1 MLERISLSSGYLEC
15 YTDETIHHRFCNFH
29 LFENDYYIY
38 PKYLYNVVNTSV
50 ISSIIELIKNEFLA
64 DKKHDLKNINLII
77 NE

>member
-15 YTDETIHHRFCNFH
+15 YTDETIHHRFYNFH

-50 ISSIIELIKNEFLA
+50 ILSIIELIKNEFFA
-64 DKKHDLKNINLII
+64 DKRHDLKNINLII

>member
-1 MLERISLSSGYLEC
+1 MLERITLSNEYLEC
-15 YTDETIHHRFCNFH
+15 YPDEFIHHRFCDFH

-50 ISSIIELIKNEFLA
+50 ILSLIELIKNEFFA
-64 DKKHDLKNINLII
+64 DKRHDLKNINLII

>member
-15 YTDETIHHRFCNFH
+15 YTDESIHRKFCNFH

-38 PKYLYNVVNTSV
+38 SKYLYNVVNTSV
-50 ISSIIELIKNEFLA
+50 ILSLIALIKNEFFA
-64 DKKHDLKNINLII
+64 DKRHDLKNINLIV

>member
-1 MLERISLSSGYLEC
+1 MLERITLSNEYLEC
-15 YTDETIHHRFCNFH
+15 YPDESIHHRFCDFH

-50 ISSIIELIKNEFLA
+50 ILLLIELIKNEFFA
-64 DKKHDLKNINLII
+64 DKRHDLKNINLII